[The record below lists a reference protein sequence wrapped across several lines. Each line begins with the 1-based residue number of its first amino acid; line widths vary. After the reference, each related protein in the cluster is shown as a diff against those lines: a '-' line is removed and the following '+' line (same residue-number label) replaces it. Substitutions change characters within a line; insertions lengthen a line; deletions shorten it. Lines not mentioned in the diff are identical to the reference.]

1 VANRLKSTNW
11 TLDLSYC
18 HRSLKEMLMPCTTA
32 HQYSDFFVL
41 TDIELGKLPL
51 ETFFK
56 LVRKKYNDSKFGG
69 YIAVLSYYLNTNVV
83 RHDLQG
89 SYSENIAQVFS
100 ENLSYVNRLENL
112 SSVTD
117 FPINKTKN
125 NVLIEGSNFI
135 FVHPNIRYFL
145 WK

>member
-1 VANRLKSTNW
+1 
-11 TLDLSYC
+11 
-18 HRSLKEMLMPCTTA
+18 
-32 HQYSDFFVL
+32 L